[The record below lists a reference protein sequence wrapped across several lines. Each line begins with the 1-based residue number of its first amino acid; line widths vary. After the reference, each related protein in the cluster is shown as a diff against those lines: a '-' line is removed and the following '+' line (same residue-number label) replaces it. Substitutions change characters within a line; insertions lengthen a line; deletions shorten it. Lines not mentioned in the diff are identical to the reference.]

1 VAAEAQRIAQ
11 EQAAAA
17 QREAQRVADEA
28 ARAAQAAKDAADRA
42 ARDAANAISNSAKKT
57 GKSIKKFFSDSRLKE
72 NVVKVGEVAG
82 INVYNYNYLGSVVT
96 QRGVM
101 AQELLGTDYADAVE
115 LQDNGFY
122 KVDYNLLPELH

>member
-1 VAAEAQRIAQ
+1 MG
-11 EQAAAA
+11 
-17 QREAQRVADEA
+17 EA
-28 ARAAQAAKDAADRA
+28 AGEAAGKAAKDAADRA

-72 NVVKVGEVAG
+72 NVVKVGEVSG
-82 INVYNYNYLGSVVT
+82 INVYNYNYLGSAMV

-115 LQDNGFY
+115 MHSNGFY
-122 KVDYNLLPELH
+122 QVDYDLLPELH